1 MAIMRQFKPG
11 QLQTGSLYDITSSYA
26 LTASYALGFDSSSL
40 LLSESFN
47 AFTASYTTGSFT
59 GSFRGDG
66 SGLTNLPIPIID
78 TGSLV
83 TTASFTAYTASQA
96 LVSQSF
102 NSRIN
107 TLTSSVDTL
116 TISYNGFTSS
126 YTTGSFTGSFIG
138 SLLGT
143 AATASYI
150 TASNVVGT
158 VTSASYAESAS
169 YLIGGT
175 GSFVTTASFNA
186 FTASYTTG
194 SFTGSFRGDGSQLT
208 GIVSSK
214 WSGSNPI
221 SRDSNVEITGS
232 LKVDGSISATNL
244 TGTDNRIVVADPTG
258 EIQSTNQTIIQTYI
272 DPTSA
277 VALLL
282 DDTNNWDISGFYIG
296 TLITGTFQGQRHY
309 NVDYFFEAI
318 DDNDWIRLIRG

>member
-1 MAIMRQFKPG
+1 MSLINPK
-11 QLQTGSLYDITSSYA
+11 QLRSGSYSIS
-26 LTASYALGFDSSSL
+26 
-40 LLSESFN
+40 
-47 AFTASYTTGSFT
+47 GSFS
-59 GSFRGDG
+59 GSFHGDG
-66 SGLTNLPIPIID
+66 SDLTNLPIPSID

-83 TTASFTAYTASQA
+83 TTASF
-96 LVSQSF
+96 
-102 NSRIN
+102 NS
-107 TLTSSVDTL
+107 
-116 TISYNGFTSS
+116 FTSS
-126 YTTGSFTGSFIG
+126 INSFTASYNTGSFTGSFTG
-138 SLLGT
+138 SLNGT
-143 AATASYI
+143 ASWANNSLTASFI

>member
-1 MAIMRQFKPG
+1 MVEYGAWIVPLFELDPPTPLSATTDELLKYN
-11 QLQTGSLYDITSSYA
+11 TTS
-26 LTASYALGFDSSSL
+26 
-40 LLSESFN
+40 
-47 AFTASYTTGSFT
+47 
-59 GSFRGDG
+59 
-66 SGLTNLPIPIID
+66 
-78 TGSLV
+78 
-83 TTASFTAYTASQA
+83 
-96 LVSQSF
+96 SF
-102 NSRIN
+102 NSYTSSQASVSASFDTRIN
-107 TLTSSVDTL
+107 TLTSSINTL
-116 TISYNGFTSS
+116 TSSYNSFTSS
-126 YTTGSFTGSFIG
+126 YTTGSFTGSFTGTLI
-138 SLLGT
+138 GT
-143 AATASYI
+143 ASWATN
-150 TASNVVGT
+150 TQ
-158 VTSASYAESAS
+158 
-169 YLIGGT
+169 
-175 GSFVTTASFNA
+175 TASFAPNYTLTQSFGA